1 MERLKSLSNQA
12 ASDPSWER
20 IKSRLEFLMC
30 DKSMVSDDLIETRRA
45 IYAQPGLPTP

>member
-20 IKSRLEFLMC
+20 IKTRLEFLMY
-30 DKSMVSDDLIETRRA
+30 DKSMVYDDLIETRRS
-45 IYAQPGLPTP
+45 I